1 MQILIE
7 LTKRR
12 INPKTIY
19 ILLPDLNIMKKI
31 VDKIP
36 LDKFRL
42 VNDIILFLLGNKLL
56 VFPL

>member
-19 ILLPDLNIMKKI
+19 ILLLDLNIMKKI

-36 LDKFRL
+36 RDKFRL

>member
-19 ILLPDLNIMKKI
+19 ILLLDLNIMKKI